1 MKTIAISIVFALIV
15 FELPTSVA
23 IASPNSEAMKQ
34 AVEQLSG
41 CGNFLRADNQYVY
54 TGFGPYWTGSQS
66 NRKPRPSVLRFMDYS
81 NFKESHVMT
90 DDAAIDL
97 VTHQNKTYVLT
108 YNGLE
113 EWNMTTRQRQ
123 GTYQTNQTDN
133 RYDDEQHPQAMA
145 LYQNNLVIA
154 HGRLGVS
161 IFDLNLK
168 RPTKTI
174 PLISQG
180 SLESMAKG
188 IAVSGQYAFVVLDS
202 YTLVNANQKV
212 PFRGIVVIDM
222 QTESVIKEIGNLP
235 PGLESITA
243 DQNSLVLSFYGMPLW
258 RYSITSVLSS
268 KNVQPAARIFKFP
281 LEGSPKNKAMMDD
294 KYYFTCFSKIPG
306 PGEGS
311 YFKRIQL
318 VMNRTQLMLK

>member
-1 MKTIAISIVFALIV
+1 MKNFAISIVFALIV
-15 FELPTSVA
+15 FNLPTSMA
-23 IASPNSEAMKQ
+23 FAAPNSEAMKQ

-41 CGNFLRADNQYVY
+41 CGNFLRADNQFVY

-66 NRKPRPSVLRFMDYS
+66 NRKPQPSVLRFMDYS
-81 NFKESHVMT
+81 TFKESQVMT

-97 VTHQNKTYVLT
+97 ATHQNKTYVLT

-113 EWNMTTRQRQ
+113 EWTIATRQRQ
-123 GTYQTNQTDN
+123 GIYQTNQTDN
-133 RYDDEQHPQAMA
+133 RYDDEQHAQAMA
-145 LYQNNLVIA
+145 LYQNKLVIA

-168 RPTKTI
+168 RVTKTI

-188 IAVSGQYAFVVLDS
+188 VAVSGQYAFVVLDS
-202 YTLVNANQKV
+202 YTLVSAHQKV

-222 QTESVIKEIGNLP
+222 QTESVVKEIGDLP
-235 PGLESITA
+235 PGLDSIAA

-258 RYSITSVLSS
+258 RYPITSVLSA
-268 KNVQPAARIFKFP
+268 KNAQPAARVFKFP
-281 LEGSPKNKAMMDD
+281 LEGSPKDKAMMDD
-294 KYYFTCFSKIPG
+294 KYYYTCFSKMPG

-311 YFKRIQL
+311 YYKRTKL
-318 VMNRTQLMLK
+318 VMNRAQLMLK